1 MIVAME
7 GYNGYARPL
16 DQEVQRRG
24 YTLLN
29 VNNLKLRR
37 FKELFPSPA
46 KTDAIDA
53 RRITELVRLKDVL
66 PRDKEILQEVSV
78 VPKNHQM
85 LKRLT
90 RRRRQL
96 VNEKVAIANRM
107 QSDIQAV
114 SPGLLELVKNKDG
127 VAFLSFLT
135 SRDNLEQLKGIRKG
149 SLLKI
154 KGIGEGFAEKIMAWQ
169 KRAYFSEETPY
180 VGPMI
185 IEDAKRMMEL
195 KGKIKEL
202 EGQIGELLKTSSL
215 GQLINSIPGFGVVS
229 TAEIV
234 GEVVNISRFDTESS
248 LAMYLGMAPLDNG
261 SGSYKGTK
269 QACQVNKRAR
279 AAIMVATMRHIP
291 QTEES
296 KMYYDKKRRE
306 GKTYH
311 QAVRAMGRHLVRV
324 IWSMAKRGESYS
336 VRILDGQGQKD
347 VELIMSP

>member
-29 VNNLKLRR
+29 VNNPKLRR

-53 RRITELVRLKDVL
+53 RRITELVRLKEVL

-149 SLLKI
+149 SLLKV

-195 KGKIKEL
+195 
-202 EGQIGELLKTSSL
+202 IGETGS
-215 GQLINSIPGFGVVS
+215 
-229 TAEIV
+229 
-234 GEVVNISRFDTESS
+234 ISRFDTESS
-248 LAMYLGMAPLDNG
+248 LAMYFGMAPLDNS
-261 SGSYKGTK
+261 SGSYRGTR

-279 AAIMVATMRHIP
+279 AAMMVATMRHIP
-291 QTEES
+291 QTEE
-296 KMYYDKKRRE
+296 
-306 GKTYH
+306 
-311 QAVRAMGRHLVRV
+311 
-324 IWSMAKRGESYS
+324 
-336 VRILDGQGQKD
+336 
-347 VELIMSP
+347 